1 MCSFCEFVSKFILRS
16 VVAFLPPDGNVQ
28 VNVKLLPR
36 QNTESLKT
44 LGNALKNDNTMK
56 MSAFYRNSTTL
67 LGGQPA
73 IRILGTLILTPNM
86 FESLAGEVS
95 STQKVLDMI
104 ALLKEKNSFLQLIYY
119 ADRSNFMDYLPEVE
133 HMFKSFQFQNTKP
146 TIQEEE

>member
-1 MCSFCEFVSKFILRS
+1 
-16 VVAFLPPDGNVQ
+16 
-28 VNVKLLPR
+28 
-36 QNTESLKT
+36 
-44 LGNALKNDNTMK
+44 MK

-67 LGGQPA
+67 LRGQPA

-146 TIQEEE
+146 TRTRRRLDYVF